1 VVFPRLLLGSKVTR
15 TSGSTFVLP
24 YETTNVRK
32 YCKSTVVRKY
42 FSTQYTA
49 THVHVRDHKRCT
61 FVLSYFRTFVLS
73 YILDI
78 NVVLYT
84 YSTRVRV
91 LYSCTVV
98 LSYEGTEGTA
108 VRVHVRVHVNPH
120 VERPLE
126 SFYC

>member
-1 VVFPRLLLGSKVTR
+1 MY
-15 TSGSTFVLP
+15 GSTVKVLS
-24 YETTNVRK
+24 YE
-32 YCKSTVVRKY
+32 STSVH
-42 FSTQYTA
+42 STQLHTYTY
-49 THVHVRDHKRCT
+49 VIINV
-61 FVLSYFRTFVLS
+61 VLSYFRTFVLS